1 MLTRLL
7 FIGCLFSCR
16 LLMAQAVL
24 KGTVTDKETGKPLPG
39 ASVFMSNTS
48 FGTATKEDG
57 SFILQQLPAGKYD
70 MVVSAIGY
78 ETVVLSVQTAAIK
91 IPQPIALQPKAHE
104 LEAVVLEP
112 YEKNGWEK
120 WGKFFLE
127 NFIGTSAL
135 AADCKL
141 KNYQVIHFRNSKAR
155 NELTAIANEPLII
168 ENKALGYVI
177 QYQLE
182 QFTYRFR
189 ERYLLYT
196 GYPLFKSM
204 DGRPA
209 KQRRWYKNREEVYY
223 GSVMHFMRSVYRN
236 RLQEEKFLV
245 YRLKKQPNLE
255 KKRVKQLYASG
266 AVQQHRNNT
275 GRGTDMRAIVMQ
287 PGGGVA
293 VPGADSSDYYS
304 RVLRQPDE
312 INLLSAQPLPG
323 DSIAYAIDA
332 TTAGMDF
339 PDYLQVVY
347 TGKEEPVLYLQQTMQ
362 GGKPGYIT
370 SQITLLNKRPLE
382 IYSNGVYYNPTDL
395 LSSGYWGW
403 SEKIAHMLPFD
414 YKPMRSTK

>member
-1 MLTRLL
+1 
-7 FIGCLFSCR
+7 
-16 LLMAQAVL
+16 
-24 KGTVTDKETGKPLPG
+24 
-39 ASVFMSNTS
+39 
-48 FGTATKEDG
+48 
-57 SFILQQLPAGKYD
+57 
-70 MVVSAIGY
+70 
-78 ETVVLSVQTAAIK
+78 
-91 IPQPIALQPKAHE
+91 
-104 LEAVVLEP
+104 
-112 YEKNGWEK
+112 
-120 WGKFFLE
+120 
-127 NFIGTSAL
+127 
-135 AADCKL
+135 
-141 KNYQVIHFRNSKAR
+141 
-155 NELTAIANEPLII
+155 
-168 ENKALGYVI
+168 
-177 QYQLE
+177 
-182 QFTYRFR
+182 
-189 ERYLLYT
+189 
-196 GYPLFKSM
+196 
-204 DGRPA
+204 
-209 KQRRWYKNREEVYY
+209 
-223 GSVMHFMRSVYRN
+223 MHFMRSVYRN

-370 SQITLLNKRPLE
+370 SQITLLNK
-382 IYSNGVYYNPTDL
+382 
-395 LSSGYWGW
+395 
-403 SEKIAHMLPFD
+403 
-414 YKPMRSTK
+414 